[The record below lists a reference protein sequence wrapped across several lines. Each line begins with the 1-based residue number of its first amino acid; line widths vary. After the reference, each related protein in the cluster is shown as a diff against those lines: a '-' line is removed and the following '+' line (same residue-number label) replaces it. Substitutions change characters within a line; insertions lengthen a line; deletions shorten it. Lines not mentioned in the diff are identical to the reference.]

1 MKNKK
6 FQTIKNI
13 ILQILI
19 HFAIIFSI
27 LALISTISGAIVGS
41 NAIGGIFQ
49 LSLILLVSLVLSIGF
64 YFIFKIN
71 RISLFAQITIVY
83 LLISFAAYFVCFYVI
98 PGLFNFNNPENILF
112 FFSSLAIT
120 LSGYGIIALIILLKS
135 KKENDSLNKS
145 LNEFKGRD

>member
-6 FQTIKNI
+6 FQTIKNV

-71 RISLFAQITIVY
+71 RISLFVQITIVY

>member
-1 MKNKK
+1 M
-6 FQTIKNI
+6 
-13 ILQILI
+13 
-19 HFAIIFSI
+19 

-49 LSLILLVSLVLSIGF
+49 LSLILLVSLVLSIVF

-83 LLISFAAYFVCFYVI
+83 MIIAIASYLVCFYVI
-98 PGLFNFNNPENILF
+98 PGLFNFNNPENVIF
-112 FFSSLAIT
+112 FLSSLAIT

-135 KKENDSLNKS
+135 KKENDNLNKS
-145 LNEFKGRD
+145 LNEFKGRE

>member
-1 MKNKK
+1 MENKK

-49 LSLILLVSLVLSIGF
+49 LSLILLVSLVLSVGF

-71 RISLFAQITIVY
+71 RISLFVQITIVY